1 MENPWRV
8 KHSKEVGNMQ
18 NQGYNQQLVEYNEL
32 VTPTDI
38 TENRTI
44 YSSLRMV
51 SNKFLLFKP

>member
-1 MENPWRV
+1 
-8 KHSKEVGNMQ
+8 MQ
-18 NQGYNQQLVEYNEL
+18 NLGYNQQLVEYNEL

-44 YSSLRMV
+44 YPSLRMV